1 FRDLGQHS
9 QDVVSR
15 SRGRA
20 GPGHR
25 LEVALPRD
33 RQGWTPPMA
42 AYVIG
47 ELIEVTDS
55 AGFEEYRRRA
65 PVTIERCGG
74 GFIVRRGR
82 LETLDGAWPPNG
94 LVVTEFPS
102 MEQATTWYDSAEY

>member
-1 FRDLGQHS
+1 
-9 QDVVSR
+9 
-15 SRGRA
+15 
-20 GPGHR
+20 
-25 LEVALPRD
+25 
-33 RQGWTPPMA
+33 MA

-94 LVVTEFPS
+94 LVVTDFPS
-102 MEQATTWYDSAEY
+102 MEQATTWYDSAEYRELKAHRRRTARINLALVEGV